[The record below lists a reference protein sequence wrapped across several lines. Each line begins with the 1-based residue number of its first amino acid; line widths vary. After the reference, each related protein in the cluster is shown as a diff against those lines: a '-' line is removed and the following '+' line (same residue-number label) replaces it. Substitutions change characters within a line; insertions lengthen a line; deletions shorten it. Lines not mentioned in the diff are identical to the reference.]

1 MIKVRK
7 DHLLVDKLGLIE
19 AYQSKLRPDQIRMVL
34 SAKWWPRKVA
44 VTVLD

>member
-19 AYQSKLRPDQIRMVL
+19 AYQSKLRTDQIQMGTTKSSRY
-34 SAKWWPRKVA
+34 SHWINY
-44 VTVLD
+44 